1 MRDLRRPLVRVLLQP
16 RAVPLDHPGHR
27 PLSLLRP
34 VRSAVGHR
42 RRTGW
47 AAGTEHVRARI
58 LDDLDAIAAAAVE
71 LVEDR
76 VTYEQ
81 ALSDYFADL
90 LRAHRGDPSPIWSI
104 DDVHAD
110 YILGASKKI

>member
-1 MRDLRRPLVRVLLQP
+1 MTERMGRR
-16 RAVPLDHPGHR
+16 VP
-27 PLSLLRP
+27 SMC
-34 VRSAVGHR
+34 
-42 RRTGW
+42 
-47 AAGTEHVRARI
+47 RARI

-76 VTYEQ
+76 VTYER

-104 DDVHAD
+104 DDVHAE
-110 YILGASKKI
+110 YIRARPRFN

>member
-1 MRDLRRPLVRVLLQP
+1 MGRGHRACPRADPRRPR
-16 RAVPLDHPGHR
+16 RHR
-27 PLSLLRP
+27 
-34 VRSAVGHR
+34 G
-42 RRTGW
+42 
-47 AAGTEHVRARI
+47 
-58 LDDLDAIAAAAVE
+58 
-71 LVEDR
+71 R

-110 YILGASKKI
+110 YILSAVKKFN